1 MEAWDDPLLFSDA
14 YRRFLDSAK
23 TERAV
28 VAKVLAA
35 AKAEGF
41 LSAIEQAELKGGD
54 RVYFENR
61 AKNVVL
67 AVIGKRPLH
76 EGFRLIAAHA
86 DSPRLDLKP
95 NPLQDEGGYILLKT
109 QYYGGVKK
117 YQWAGIPLALY
128 GVVFLA
134 DGRKVDI
141 SIGDGEEDPVFSIP
155 DLLPHLSEKIQ
166 NDRPSKETLKGEEL
180 RIVFGCSDSGA
191 LKDEILSKLKKEYG
205 ITEDDFVSAELQAV
219 PAGRSREV
227 GLDRNLIGA
236 YGQDDRAGVFT
247 AVEAI
252 FSLGRE
258 VVPEHTALCFIVDK
272 EEVGSAGSTG
282 LESRYLEVIV
292 GELLDRTGHSC
303 NDLMLRRALWNSRAL
318 SADVTVGFDP
328 VFKAVH
334 DEQNAARLGR
344 GIVLTKYFGGKGKMH
359 SNDADAEYL
368 NEIRR
373 LFLREG
379 VRFQFAVFGQVD
391 EGGGATVSRF
401 LANLGIRTVDAGPA
415 VLGMHSP
422 FELSSKDDIFQ
433 TYRGF
438 KAFFLEV
445 P

>member
-1 MEAWDDPLLFSDA
+1 MDRLDDRQAFSDA
-14 YRRFLDSAK
+14 YRRFLDSSK

-28 VAKVLAA
+28 VANVLARA
-35 AKAEGF
+35 RAEGF
-41 LSAIEQAELKGGD
+41 LPAIEREALLPGD

-95 NPLQDEGGYILLKT
+95 NPIQDEAGYVLLKT

-117 YQWAGIPLALY
+117 YQWTGIPLALY

-141 SIGDGEEDPVFSIP
+141 SIGDGDSDPVFSIP
-155 DLLPHLSEKIQ
+155 DLLPHLSGKIQ
-166 NDRPSKETLKGEEL
+166 NDRSAKDTIKGEEL
-180 RIVFGCSDSGA
+180 RIVFGSSDSGA
-191 LKDEILSKLKKEYG
+191 IKDEILARLKNDYG
-205 ITEDDFVSAELQAV
+205 IEEADFGSAELQAV

-236 YGQDDRAGVFT
+236 YGQDDRAGVF
-247 AVEAI
+247 AAAEAA
-252 FSLGRE
+252 FSLGTAI
-258 VVPEHTALCFIVDK
+258 PERTALCFVVDK
-272 EEVGSAGSTG
+272 EEVGSSGSTG
-282 LESRYLEVIV
+282 LESRYLEVVV
-292 GELLDRTGHSC
+292 GELLERTGHPC
-303 NDLMLRRALWNSRAL
+303 NDLMLRRALWNSGAL
-318 SADVTVGFDP
+318 SADVTVGLDP

-344 GIVLTKYFGGKGKMH
+344 GIVLTKYFGGRGKLH

-379 VRFQFAVFGQVD
+379 VRFQFAAFGQVD
-391 EGGGATVSRF
+391 EGGGATVAKF

-422 FELSSKDDIFQ
+422 FELCSKDDLLQ
-433 TYRGF
+433 TYKGF
-438 KAFFLEV
+438 KAFLSEGE
-445 P
+445 